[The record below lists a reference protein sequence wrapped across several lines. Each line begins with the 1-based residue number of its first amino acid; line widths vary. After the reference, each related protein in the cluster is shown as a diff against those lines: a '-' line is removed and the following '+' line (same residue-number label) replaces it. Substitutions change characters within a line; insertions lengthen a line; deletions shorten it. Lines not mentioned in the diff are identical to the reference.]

1 MLYFFKHTNWTQSKF
16 GSILE
21 MKEDGIKDET
31 SDIALTKSPMH
42 EFFLFCFGFW
52 QDCLGCLNQNFIL
65 RKILSCLLIP
75 VTEILILNGNRHIL
89 GVT

>member
-1 MLYFFKHTNWTQSKF
+1 
-16 GSILE
+16 
-21 MKEDGIKDET
+21 
-31 SDIALTKSPMH
+31 MH

-75 VTEILILNGNRHIL
+75 VTEILILNANRHIFL
-89 GVT
+89 GNLDVCNLDVVVPYQK